1 MALSH
6 EGVGSKIPAKI
17 NTYMLN
23 RAELLITLCYET
35 PCTAELR
42 PTDLRPNFEWTTFIE
57 GRKRPSEVHFRVIL
71 NKPSG
76 ELF

>member
-35 PCTAELR
+35 PCTYLITLITIIVYLKSC
-42 PTDLRPNFEWTTFIE
+42 TDYVVPAGNLE
-57 GRKRPSEVHFRVIL
+57 GF
-71 NKPSG
+71 
-76 ELF
+76 